1 VNNKPTKEHCTAMS
15 SGRLYGLLFLCTLL
29 SILTAGIWPLDFFP
43 RNNAVVLP
51 ELKGLRFNGPHSAQK
66 TATGGVAFTP
76 QPLVWPPSAAEEG
89 RDLTIEI
96 AVKPD
101 AEPGGSRYV
110 MLGLFDQKSRAQ
122 VYLSQWQSFLLVR
135 TLQEDP
141 DIYREIDARGA
152 LQAGVERFITVSSS
166 AAGTVIYLDGKPA
179 QNYPGLQILPDAA
192 MRSDLRLFLG
202 NSPDGGNPWSGEIR
216 RAAIYGRALSAQEAA
231 EGYASW
237 SRGAPACGGA
247 VACYRFDKPG
257 GAWFENATGPD
268 NPLFIP
274 ERPAFARNFL
284 TPIQMDAHDYQDILV
299 NVLGFMPMGFLW
311 FRWVERTFGWGR
323 DKALWTAAACG
334 LLISLAIETTQG
346 FIPSRD
352 SSQRDVVCNTL
363 GALLGA
369 WAALGAFRREAGQP

>member
-1 VNNKPTKEHCTAMS
+1 MS

-141 DIYREIDARGA
+141 DIYREIDALERVARPMPPRIRLAPQPEPFLA
-152 LQAGVERFITVSSS
+152 LAGLCLLVEI
-166 AAGTVIYLDGKPA
+166 
-179 QNYPGLQILPDAA
+179 
-192 MRSDLRLFLG
+192 
-202 NSPDGGNPWSGEIR
+202 
-216 RAAIYGRALSAQEAA
+216 
-231 EGYASW
+231 
-237 SRGAPACGGA
+237 GGA
-247 VACYRFDKPG
+247 RVLRRR
-257 GAWFENATGPD
+257 
-268 NPLFIP
+268 IP
-274 ERPAFARNFL
+274 
-284 TPIQMDAHDYQDILV
+284 
-299 NVLGFMPMGFLW
+299 
-311 FRWVERTFGWGR
+311 
-323 DKALWTAAACG
+323 
-334 LLISLAIETTQG
+334 
-346 FIPSRD
+346 
-352 SSQRDVVCNTL
+352 
-363 GALLGA
+363 
-369 WAALGAFRREAGQP
+369 

>member
-1 VNNKPTKEHCTAMS
+1 MS
-15 SGRLYGLLFLCTLL
+15 SGRFYGILFVCTLL
-29 SILTAGIWPLDFFP
+29 AVLGAGLRPLDFSP
-43 RNNAVVLP
+43 QNRAAVLP
-51 ELKGLRFNGPHSAQK
+51 DRHALRFDGPDSGQK
-66 TATGGVAFTP
+66 SVTGGVAFTP
-76 QPLVWPPSAAEEG
+76 LPLALPPGVRNAG
-89 RDLTIEI
+89 RDLTIEV

-110 MLGLFDQKSRAQ
+110 MLGLFDRTSRAQ
-122 VYLSQWQSFLLVR
+122 VFLGQWQSFLLVR
-135 TLQEDP
+135 TLAAEP

-179 QNYPGLQILPDAA
+179 QNYPGLRILPDAA
-192 MRSDLRLFLG
+192 MLSDLRLFLG

-231 EGYASW
+231 EGYVSW
-237 SRGAPACGGA
+237 SRGAPECGGA
-247 VACYRFDKPG
+247 VVCYRFDQPG
-257 GAWFENATGPD
+257 GAWFENAAGPD

-284 TPIQMDAHDYQDILV
+284 TPIQMDAHDYQDVLL
-299 NVLGFMPMGFLW
+299 NVLGFMPLGFLW
-311 FRWVERTFGWGR
+311 FRWAERTFGWGR

-334 LLISLAIETTQG
+334 LLISLAIETIQG

-369 WAALGAFRREAGQP
+369 WVASASFGRQSGQS